1 MSTVAITQLS
11 NLVGDVESWIKELID
26 APCTED
32 EISVLSVVGGKLAD
46 AATFIQKK
54 TGTLRPPQIRVGEEA
69 WTASEKLRTQ
79 AQSAAASLA
88 SGKLSRQVVFR
99 RNIELI
105 FTGPK
110 DKVLDSKEI
119 RARKVVTRRRCEKIR
134 KLSPDGIVIW
144 ATAYEPTLW
153 SGGQMTQDMFECL
166 LCNMESVP
174 AQSMPPEIPEIL
186 QKLQADEEL
195 QKSNLC
201 VSREAIAQPLLTEY
215 IQKKWYHGLGIP
227 SPVAAAHWLFTA
239 VWRKNKRH

>member
-1 MSTVAITQLS
+1 MSATVAITQLS
-11 NLVGDVESWIKELID
+11 NLVRDMESWIKELID

-79 AQSAAASLA
+79 AQSTATSLA
-88 SGKLSRQVVFR
+88 SSGKLSRQVVFR

-153 SGGQMTQDMFECL
+153 AGGQMTQDMFECL
-166 LCNMESVP
+166 LYNMESVP

-195 QKSNLC
+195 QKS
-201 VSREAIAQPLLTEY
+201 TEY
-215 IQKKWYHGLGIP
+215 GEFINGEHVLHYLMKGQPDLCHSLC
-227 SPVAAAHWLFTA
+227 A
-239 VWRKNKRH
+239 VTYIYA